1 MAKRRRVQDP
11 QSKAIFSLVRK
22 CDKLI
27 RENAQLKGL
36 IKDCKACAEEF
47 RFLNRDPA
55 PRKRRA
61 A

>member
-27 RENAQLKGL
+27 RENDSSRG
-36 IKDCKACAEEF
+36 
-47 RFLNRDPA
+47 
-55 PRKRRA
+55 
-61 A
+61 